1 MALAEYR
8 PLMVDAVKKN
18 KKKNKRSQCLKL
30 SALKLITNNSKQLDS
45 INK

>member
-8 PLMVDAVKKN
+8 PLMVDAVKK

>member
-8 PLMVDAVKKN
+8 PLMVDAVKK
-18 KKKNKRSQCLKL
+18 KKTKRSQCLKL

>member
-8 PLMVDAVKKN
+8 PLMVDAVKK
-18 KKKNKRSQCLKL
+18 KTPKRSQCLKL